1 MLYLDHAATTPPRPE
16 ALAAMRSVGF
26 GNPSGIHGVARK
38 AKDLLEDS
46 RERAAGLIG
55 ARPGEIVF
63 TGGGTEAD
71 NLAVIGSA
79 IAGSA
84 PVVISA
90 VEHDAV
96 LESAAFLRRMGHR
109 VEVIGVDR
117 LGRVDPER
125 VAAVTAPGPSVVSIM
140 AANNE
145 TGVVEPI
152 GDIVEAV
159 KRVSPGAIVHTDAV
173 QIFASEPVDVDA
185 LGVDLLTLAA
195 HKFGGPKGVGLLY
208 VRGGTE
214 LEPLIHGGG
223 QEAGLRSG
231 TQNVAGIAGMAAAM
245 EAAAA
250 DRERFRADVGEA
262 RRRFETRL
270 LDAVEGLEI
279 NAPLSGRLIQHSHIR
294 IPGVRNDTVL
304 IRLDREGVAA
314 SAGSAC
320 QSGAADVSH
329 VLKAMG
335 FSGTRARECLRF
347 SFGWTTTPDDGDA
360 AAVAVLDAIEG
371 LG

>member
-16 ALAAMRSVGF
+16 ALDAMRSAGY
-26 GNPSGIHGVARK
+26 GNPSGIHGVARE
-38 AKDLLEDS
+38 AKDLLEDA
-46 RERAAGLIG
+46 RERAAALIG
-55 ARPGEIVF
+55 ARPAEIVF

-71 NLAVIGSA
+71 NLAVIGA
-79 IAGSA
+79 ALAAGAS
-84 PVVISA
+84 VVTTA

-109 VEVIGVDR
+109 VEVVGVDR
-117 LGRVDPER
+117 MGRVDPER
-125 VAAVTAPGPSVVSIM
+125 VAAATAAGPCVVSVM

-145 TGVVEPI
+145 TGVIEPVT
-152 GDIVEAV
+152 DIVEAV
-159 KRVSPGAIVHTDAV
+159 RNVSSDAIVHTDAV
-173 QIFASEPVDVDA
+173 QVFPSEPIDVDV

-208 VRGGTE
+208 VRQGTK
-214 LEPLIHGGG
+214 LEPLVHGGG
-223 QEAGLRSG
+223 QETGLRSG
-231 TQNVAGIAGMAAAM
+231 TQNVAGIVGMAAAM
-245 EAAAA
+245 EAADA

-270 LDAVEGLEI
+270 AGIVEGFEI
-279 NAPLSGRLIQHSHIR
+279 NAPFEERLIQHSHIR

-304 IRLDREGVAA
+304 IRLDRAGVAA

-329 VLKAMG
+329 VLLAMG
-335 FSGTRARECLRF
+335 FSNDRARECLRF
-347 SFGWTTTPDDGDA
+347 SFGWTTTPDDGDIAA
-360 AAVAVLDAIEG
+360 AAVLEAIAG